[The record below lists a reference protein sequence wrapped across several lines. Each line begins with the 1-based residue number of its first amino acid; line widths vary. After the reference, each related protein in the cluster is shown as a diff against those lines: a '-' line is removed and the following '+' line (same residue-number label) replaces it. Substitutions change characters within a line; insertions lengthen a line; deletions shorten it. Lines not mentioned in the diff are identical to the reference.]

1 MPEEWFDVVRLFW
14 NDETILEGRK
24 VGGETVKIY
33 LSHHQQNLINDLQTK
48 HDDEM
53 QKLLKG
59 FVYSEGC

>member
-1 MPEEWFDVVRLFW
+1 MPEEWFDLVRLFW

-24 VGGETVKIY
+24 AGGETVKIC

-53 QKLLKG
+53 QKLWKG
-59 FVYSEGC
+59 FVYSE

>member
-14 NDETILEGRK
+14 NDETILEGRRA
-24 VGGETVKIY
+24 GGAIVRIS
-33 LSHHQQNLINDLQTK
+33 LSYHQRDLINDLQTK